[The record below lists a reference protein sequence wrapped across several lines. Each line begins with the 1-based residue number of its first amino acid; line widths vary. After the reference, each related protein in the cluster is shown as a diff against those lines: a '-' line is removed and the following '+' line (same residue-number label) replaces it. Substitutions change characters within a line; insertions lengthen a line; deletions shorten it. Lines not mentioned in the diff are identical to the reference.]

1 MYCNGEVLSE
11 REKSMNKFKYLLLSV
26 ATISIVYAQEPVK
39 GKATKAATQGK
50 EAVIAKTE
58 APVAPVKQ
66 VAQVD
71 EKAVAEDQDD
81 FADWVKGL
89 EMSDDEKSQFLS
101 EMNEEIDPEVE
112 KISEDVQDKQDVT
125 SVFEDKKTADGV
137 EKVKVKPEPVVVD
150 TKAAS
155 DEAQVDTEMPL
166 SDTK

>member
-1 MYCNGEVLSE
+1 
-11 REKSMNKFKYLLLSV
+11 MNKFKYLLLSV

-39 GKATKAATQGK
+39 GKATKAETQSK

-66 VAQVD
+66 ESQVD

-89 EMSDDEKSQFLS
+89 EMSDDEKAQFLS
-101 EMNEEIDPEVE
+101 EMNEEMDPEVE

-125 SVFEDKKTADGV
+125 PVFEDKKTADGV
-137 EKVKVKPEPVVVD
+137 EKVKVKPEPVAVD

-155 DEAQVDTEMPL
+155 VEAQVDTEMPL